1 MEALLK
7 LPEVKRRVGLSK
19 TDIYIMMSAN
29 RFPRNVKISIRS
41 VAWVESEIENWVQ
54 QKIAKSRP
62 QNKDSLVV

>member
-7 LPEVKRRVGLSK
+7 LPEVKRRSGLSK
-19 TDIYIMMSAN
+19 TDIYIMMNAGE
-29 RFPRNVKISIRS
+29 FPHNVKISIRA

-62 QNKDSLVV
+62 QHKDSLSN